1 MDNKDIN
8 TITQS
13 VQSLDIRNKKKVTF
27 FNNNNNSN
35 NNLYDT
41 IQYNNDQLKQ
51 NKISESIYSNQT
63 IDEPKKIFKKS
74 DYESLQWLTGC

>member
-13 VQSLDIRNKKKVTF
+13 VQDLKIKNKKKVTF
-27 FNNNNNSN
+27 SNSNNNSN

-41 IQYNNDQLKQ
+41 IQYNNYQLNQ
-51 NKISESIYSNQT
+51 NKSSVSIYSNQT

-74 DYESLQWLTGC
+74 DYENLQWLTGC

>member
-13 VQSLDIRNKKKVTF
+13 VQSLDIKNKKKVTF
-27 FNNNNNSN
+27 TKDNI
-35 NNLYDT
+35 YDT

-51 NKISESIYSNQT
+51 NKRSESIYSNQIIT
-63 IDEPKKIFKKS
+63 EPKKIFKKS
-74 DYESLQWLTGC
+74 DYENLQWLTGC